1 MKDKTIKLLN
11 AIPRWLPFLPGALA
25 VGFYQIL
32 RGNKK

>member
-1 MKDKTIKLLN
+1 MKSKTEKLLN

-25 VGFYQIL
+25 VSFYQLL